1 MKWTIIWIFVLSTVF
16 VHFRGRVRL
25 RPFRQITDHSTFL
38 APVNVLLYGA
48 STVPNVPYLDAK
60 DFPEM
65 KIFDDNWEKIREEG
79 LKLAD
84 DGLIKAS
91 DTYND
96 VGFNSFFRTGWKR
109 FYLKWYDTA
118 HPSAEE
124 LCPFTVGLLKQV
136 PNVKAAMFTHLP
148 PGARLVKHRD
158 PYAGSI
164 RYHLGLS
171 TPNDDRCFIDVDGE
185 RYSWRDG
192 KSVFFDETFIHYAEN
207 ETDKDRL
214 IFFCDVERP
223 LAGSWIQAF
232 NRWFGRYVVGAA
244 ASPNAEGDKTG
255 GLNKVFGVV
264 YKGRVWAKGLKSR
277 NRTLYYAGKWL
288 ILGGILALILFA

>member
-1 MKWTIIWIFVLSTVF
+1 
-16 VHFRGRVRL
+16 
-25 RPFRQITDHSTFL
+25 
-38 APVNVLLYGA
+38 
-48 STVPNVPYLDAK
+48 
-60 DFPEM
+60 
-65 KIFDDNWEKIREEG
+65 
-79 LKLAD
+79 
-84 DGLIKAS
+84 
-91 DTYND
+91 
-96 VGFNSFFRTGWKR
+96 
-109 FYLKWYDTA
+109 
-118 HPSAEE
+118 
-124 LCPFTVGLLKQV
+124 
-136 PNVKAAMFTHLP
+136 MFTHLP

-223 LAGSWIQAF
+223 LAGAWIQAF

-255 GLNKVFGVV
+255 VLNKVFGVV

-277 NRTLYYAGKWL
+277 NRNLYYAGKWL